1 MFNDAFR
8 ALAQNKEIDLLPRDI
23 AAEQEKLSDLIYD
36 KINNGVYKAGF
47 TTRQHVYERAC
58 KPLFDALDQLEKRL
72 AKRWYLFGRRIVET
86 DWWLFC
92 TLIRFAVGYYIH

>member
-8 ALAQNKEIDLLPRDI
+8 GLAQNKEIDLFPRDI
-23 AAEQEKLSDLIYD
+23 AAEQEKLSDFIYD

-58 KPLFDALDQLEKRL
+58 KQLFDALDQLEERL
-72 AKRWYLFGRRIVET
+72 ATEVVIYSERE
-86 DWWLFC
+86 
-92 TLIRFAVGYYIH
+92 